1 MQFFGARLLV
11 SDFPAAL
18 RFWRDAM
25 KLSVAFSDETMGYA
39 YFTTD
44 GSALELFNRN
54 VFAAALGDATPTPQ
68 PVGRQTVLVFKVD
81 DVDAAYAD
89 LIKHGA
95 TSTAEPQDRPEWR
108 ARTAH
113 ISDPDG
119 HLIEIY
125 SQLPESD
132 APTA

>member
-1 MQFFGARLLV
+1 MQLFGVRLLV
-11 SDFPAAL
+11 GDFPAAL

-44 GSALELFNRN
+44 GSALELFNRD
-54 VFAAALGDATPTPQ
+54 VFAAALGDARPTPQ
-68 PVGRQTVLVFKVD
+68 PVGHQAVLVFKVD
-81 DVDAAYAD
+81 DVDAVYAD

-95 TSTAEPQDRPEWR
+95 LSTAEPQNRPEWR

-113 ISDPDG
+113 VSDPDG

-125 SQLPESD
+125 NQLPESGI
-132 APTA
+132 PTA

>member
-1 MQFFGARLLV
+1 MQFFGVRLLV

-44 GSALELFNRN
+44 GSALELFSRDG
-54 VFAAALGDATPTPQ
+54 FAAALGDATLTTQ
-68 PVGRQTVLVFKVD
+68 PVGRQTALVFKVD
-81 DVDAAYAD
+81 DVDATYAE
-89 LIKHGA
+89 LLEHGA
-95 TSTAEPQDRPEWR
+95 TATAEPKDRPAWR

-113 ISDPDG
+113 VSDPDG
-119 HLIEIY
+119 HL
-125 SQLPESD
+125 
-132 APTA
+132 